1 MLHET
6 GERMKTKLSV
16 FACVFV
22 AIIVFSQPTPGLA
35 NMDLVFA
42 VDISREMEEGC
53 PLEGGSPLQVAKKS
67 IAEAAEVLILAGRE
81 TRVGLLGFSTGPAE
95 VYNGPNFSV
104 RDIQAALKAMQSTDR
119 RDSSLF
125 NGLRESLKLL
135 LENDGGGGSRII
147 IYTLGVSDRELDD
160 RSRDVLDLIAG
171 LAAQDIQ
178 VQINLFSDEAGPYF
192 DTLAVEHQ
200 ITINHFG
207 CRAETSDPVRARL
220 IDDLKII
227 VAQQTG
233 ADTVTVTA
241 SSDLLTDL
249 GAGHYEAFE
258 IVATLCDQF
267 DVPLPGGE
275 IPTTIDS
282 IADYIIGE
290 QNMERKSAAEPKEP
304 SHKQIIYYATNRKRT
319 GSKEPIEFYGGDRA
333 DAPYIDYGMCE
344 ISIPANHK
352 RGGMESPFLGLNF
365 FRDDKQHIV
374 LKSIT
379 PLAAESFFS
388 TINAKVDPDSEKSRM
403 GRGDLVIYIHGY
415 NTTFG
420 NAAKR
425 TAQIAFDYGFQ
436 GVPLMFSWPS
446 DGKLVS
452 YPSDREDM
460 TWSVTHIE
468 QFFNDVLT
476 RTRAKRVHLIAHSMG
491 NQGMIDA
498 LNTMALRRGGDGPPL
513 FENIILSAPDFDAQL
528 FQQQIAPNTISLAR
542 RWTLYTSK
550 KDGVLNI
557 STSFNNSWRLGL
569 SPVTIVPGM
578 DIIDASEVEV
588 TPWSLPESHSYF
600 ASKQTVVDDI
610 IATLK
615 GVTPARRNLLS
626 RTKSGSTYWMIDTSP
641 PN

>member
-1 MLHET
+1 
-6 GERMKTKLSV
+6 MKTKLSV

-22 AIIVFSQPTPGLA
+22 AIIVLWQPTPGLA

-42 VDISREMEEGC
+42 VDISKEMEEGC

-67 IAEAAEVLILAGRE
+67 IAEAAEVLILADHE
-81 TRVGLLGFSTGPAE
+81 IRVGLLGFATGPAE
-95 VYNGPNFSV
+95 VYNGPDFLV
-104 RDIQAALKAMQSTDR
+104 GEIPAALKAMEATDR
-119 RDSSLF
+119 ESSSLH
-125 NGLRESLKLL
+125 NALRESLKLL
-135 LENDGGGGSRII
+135 LENDGGSDSQIV
-147 IYTLGVSDRELDD
+147 IYTIGASDRELDD

-171 LAAQDIQ
+171 LAANGIQ
-178 VQINLFSDEAGPYF
+178 VQINLFSDEAEA
-192 DTLAVEHQ
+192 DLNALAVEDQ
-200 ITINHFG
+200 VIINHFG
-207 CRAETSDPVRARL
+207 CRTTTSDPAWARL
-220 IDDLKII
+220 IHSLKTI
-227 VAQQTG
+227 VAQLTG
-233 ADTVTVTA
+233 ADAVSVTE

-249 GAGHYEAFE
+249 GAGQYEAFE
-258 IVATLCDQF
+258 IVATLCDRYG
-267 DVPLPGGE
+267 VPLPSGE
-275 IPTTIDS
+275 MPTTIDA
-282 IADYIIGE
+282 IADYILGE
-290 QNMERKSAAEPKEP
+290 QNMERKSAPESIDPP
-304 SHKQIIYYATNRKRT
+304 HKQTIFYATNRKRT
-319 GSKEPIEFYGGDRA
+319 GSREPIEFYGGDRA
-333 DAPYIDYGMCE
+333 DAPYIDYGRCE

-352 RGGMESPFLGLNF
+352 RGVMESPFLGLNF
-365 FRDDKQHIV
+365 FRDNKQHII

-379 PLAAESFFS
+379 PLSAESFFS
-388 TINAKVDPDSEKSRM
+388 TINAQVDPGSEKSRL

-415 NTTFG
+415 NTTFE

-446 DGKLVS
+446 DGKLIS

-476 RTRAKRVHLIAHSMG
+476 RARAKRVHLIAHSMG
-491 NQGMIDA
+491 NQGLIDA
-498 LNTMALRRGGDGPPL
+498 LNTMALRRGGNGPPL
-513 FENIILSAPDFDAQL
+513 FENIILSAPDFDAEL
-528 FQQQIAPNTISLAR
+528 FQQQVAHNTITLAK
-542 RWTLYTSK
+542 RWTLYSSK

-557 STSFNNSWRLGL
+557 STSFNSSWRLGL

-641 PN
+641 PK

>member
-1 MLHET
+1 
-6 GERMKTKLSV
+6 MKTKLSLW
-16 FACVFV
+16 VFV
-22 AIIVFSQPTPGLA
+22 LAVIVVLWQPTPGLA
-35 NMDLVFA
+35 NMDIVFA

-67 IAEAAEVLILAGRE
+67 IVAAAEALLLADRE
-81 TRVGLLGFSTGPAE
+81 IRIGLLGFATGPAE
-95 VYNGPNFSV
+95 VYNGPDFLV
-104 RDIQAALKAMQSTDR
+104 RDIPTALKTIESTGSE
-119 RDSSLF
+119 DSSLHI
-125 NGLRESLKLL
+125 GLRESLKLL
-135 LENDGGGGSRII
+135 LENNGGGGSRIV
-147 IYTLGVSDRELDD
+147 IYTIGANDRELDD

-171 LAAQDIQ
+171 LAANGIQ
-178 VQINLFSDEAGPYF
+178 VQINLFSDEAGS
-192 DTLAVEHQ
+192 DLDALAVKDQ
-200 ITINHFG
+200 VIINHFG
-207 CRAETSDPVRARL
+207 CRATTRDPVRARL
-220 IDDLKII
+220 VDSVKTI

-233 ADTVTVTA
+233 ADVVTVTE
-241 SSDLLTDL
+241 SSDLLADL
-249 GAGHYEAFE
+249 GAGQYETFE
-258 IVATLCDQF
+258 IVATLCDRYGI
-267 DVPLPGGE
+267 PLPSGE
-275 IPTTIDS
+275 MPTTIDS
-282 IADYIIGE
+282 IADYILGE
-290 QNMERKSAAEPKEP
+290 QNMERKSAPEAIDP
-304 SHKQIIYYATNRKRT
+304 SHKQTIFYATNRKRT
-319 GSKEPIEFYGGDRA
+319 GSKEPIDFYGGKRA
-333 DAPYIDYGMCE
+333 DAPYIEYGSCE

-352 RGGMESPFLGLNF
+352 RGVMESSFLGLNF

-379 PLAAESFFS
+379 PLSAESFFS
-388 TINAKVDPDSEKSRM
+388 TINTKINTGSEKSRL

-415 NTTFG
+415 NTTFE

-452 YPSDREDM
+452 YPSDREDI

-491 NQGMIDA
+491 NQGLIDA
-498 LNTMALRRGGDGPPL
+498 LNTMALRRGGNGPPL
-513 FENIILSAPDFDAQL
+513 FENIILSAPDFDAEL
-528 FQQQIAPNTISLAR
+528 FQQQIAPNSISLAR

-557 STSFNNSWRLGL
+557 STSFNSSWRLGL

-641 PN
+641 PK

>member
-1 MLHET
+1 
-6 GERMKTKLSV
+6 
-16 FACVFV
+16 
-22 AIIVFSQPTPGLA
+22 
-35 NMDLVFA
+35 MDLVFA

-53 PLEGGSPLQVAKKS
+53 PLEGGSPLQAAKKS
-67 IAEAAEVLILAGRE
+67 IIAATEVLLLAGHE
-81 TRVGLLGFSTGPAE
+81 IRVGLLGFSTGPAE

-104 RDIQAALKAMQSTDR
+104 RDIPAALRTMESIER
-119 RDSSLF
+119 ENSSLH

-135 LENDGGGGSRII
+135 LENEGGGGGRIV
-147 IYTLGVSDRELDD
+147 IYTVGGSDRELDD

-171 LAAQDIQ
+171 LAANDIQ
-178 VQINLFSDEAGPYF
+178 VQINLFSDEAGP
-192 DTLAVEHQ
+192 DLDALAVEDQ
-200 ITINHFG
+200 VTINYFG
-207 CRAETSDPVRARL
+207 CRAAPSDPVRARL
-220 IDDLKII
+220 IDTLKTT
-227 VAQQTG
+227 VAKQTG
-233 ADTVTVTA
+233 ADAVAVTE
-241 SSDLLTDL
+241 SSDLLVDL
-249 GAGHYEAFE
+249 NAGQYEAFE
-258 IVATLCDQF
+258 IVATLCDRF
-267 DVPLPGGE
+267 DVPLPSGE
-275 IPTTIDS
+275 MPTTIED
-282 IADYIIGE
+282 IADYILGE
-290 QNMERKSAAEPKEP
+290 QNMERKSAVEGIDPP
-304 SHKQIIYYATNRKRT
+304 HKQTIFYATNRKRT
-319 GSKEPIEFYGGDRA
+319 GSKEPIEFYGGERA
-333 DAPYIDYGMCE
+333 DAPYVEYGRCE

-352 RGGMESPFLGLNF
+352 RGVMESPFLGLNF

-379 PLAAESFFS
+379 PLSAESLFS
-388 TINAKVDPDSEKSRM
+388 SINAKINPGSEKSRL

-415 NTTFG
+415 NTTFE

-446 DGKLVS
+446 DGKLIS

-491 NQGMIDA
+491 NQGLIDA
-498 LNTMALRRGGDGPPL
+498 LNTMALRRGGNGPPL
-513 FENIILSAPDFDAQL
+513 FENIILSAPDFDAEL
-528 FQQQIAPNTISLAR
+528 FQQQIAPNSISLAK

-641 PN
+641 PK

>member
-1 MLHET
+1 
-6 GERMKTKLSV
+6 MKTKLSV

-22 AIIVFSQPTPGLA
+22 AIIVLWQPTPGLA

-42 VDISREMEEGC
+42 VDISKEMEEGC

-67 IAEAAEVLILAGRE
+67 IAEAAEVLILADHE
-81 TRVGLLGFSTGPAE
+81 IRVGLLGFATGPAE
-95 VYNGPNFSV
+95 VYNGPDFLV
-104 RDIQAALKAMQSTDR
+104 GEIPAALKAMEATDR
-119 RDSSLF
+119 ESSSLH
-125 NGLRESLKLL
+125 NALRESLKLL
-135 LENDGGGGSRII
+135 LENDGGSDSQIV
-147 IYTLGVSDRELDD
+147 IYTIGASDRELDD

-171 LAAQDIQ
+171 LAANGIQ
-178 VQINLFSDEAGPYF
+178 VQINLFSDEAEA
-192 DTLAVEHQ
+192 DLNALAVEDQ
-200 ITINHFG
+200 VIINHFG
-207 CRAETSDPVRARL
+207 CRTTTSDPAWARL
-220 IDDLKII
+220 IHSLKTI
-227 VAQQTG
+227 VAQLTG
-233 ADTVTVTA
+233 ADAATVTE

-249 GAGHYEAFE
+249 GAGQYEAFE
-258 IVATLCDQF
+258 IVATLCDRYG
-267 DVPLPGGE
+267 VPLPSGE
-275 IPTTIDS
+275 MPTTIEA
-282 IADYIIGE
+282 IADYILGE
-290 QNMERKSAAEPKEP
+290 QNMERKSAPESIDPP
-304 SHKQIIYYATNRKRT
+304 HKQTIFYATNRKRT
-319 GSKEPIEFYGGDRA
+319 GSREPIEFYGGDRA
-333 DAPYIDYGMCE
+333 DAPYIDYGRCE

-352 RGGMESPFLGLNF
+352 RGVMESPFLGLNF
-365 FRDDKQHIV
+365 FRDNKQHII

-379 PLAAESFFS
+379 PLSAESFFS
-388 TINAKVDPDSEKSRM
+388 TINAQVDPGSEKSRL

-415 NTTFG
+415 NTTFE

-446 DGKLVS
+446 DGKLIS

-476 RTRAKRVHLIAHSMG
+476 RARAKRVHLIAHSMG
-491 NQGMIDA
+491 NQGLIDA
-498 LNTMALRRGGDGPPL
+498 LNTMALRRGGNGPPL
-513 FENIILSAPDFDAQL
+513 FENIILSAPDFDAEL
-528 FQQQIAPNTISLAR
+528 FQQQVAPNTITLAK
-542 RWTLYTSK
+542 RWTLYSSK

-557 STSFNNSWRLGL
+557 STSFNSSWRLGL

-610 IATLK
+610 ISTLK

-626 RTKSGSTYWMIDTSP
+626 RTKNGSTYWMIDTSP
-641 PN
+641 PK

>member
-1 MLHET
+1 
-6 GERMKTKLSV
+6 MKTKFFL
-16 FACVFV
+16 FAFV
-22 AIIVFSQPTPGLA
+22 LAAIVVLWQPAPGLA

-42 VDISREMEEGC
+42 LDISMEMSEGC
-53 PLEGGSPLQVAKKS
+53 PLDGGSPLQVAKKR
-67 IAEAAEVLILAGRE
+67 IAAAAEILLADPE
-81 TRVGLLGFSTGPAE
+81 IRVGLLGFATGPAE
-95 VYNGPNFSV
+95 IYNSPEFSV
-104 RDIQAALKAMQSTDR
+104 RDITAALETIESTENEK
-119 RDSSLF
+119 SSLH

-135 LENDGGGGSRII
+135 LENGGGGGSRIV
-147 IYTLGVSDRELDD
+147 IYTNGGSD

-171 LAAQDIQ
+171 LAANGIQ
-178 VQINLFSDEAGPYF
+178 VQINLFSDEAGA
-192 DTLAVEHQ
+192 DLDALAVEDQ
-200 ITINHFG
+200 VIINHFG
-207 CRAETSDPVRARL
+207 CRTVPSDPVQIRM
-220 IDDLKII
+220 IDSLKTI

-233 ADTVTVTA
+233 ADVATVTQ
-241 SSDLLTDL
+241 SSDLHTDL
-249 GAGHYEAFE
+249 GAGQYEAFE
-258 IVATLCDQF
+258 IVATLCDRF
-267 DVPLPGGE
+267 DVPLPSGE
-275 IPTTIDS
+275 IPTTIED
-282 IADYIIGE
+282 IADYILGE
-290 QNMERKSAAEPKEP
+290 QNMERKSAPEAIDPP
-304 SHKQIIYYATNRKRT
+304 HKQTIYYATNRKRT
-319 GSKEPIEFYGGDRA
+319 GSKEPIEFYGGERA
-333 DAPYIDYGMCE
+333 EAPYVDYGRCE

-352 RGGMESPFLGLNF
+352 RGVMESPFLGLNF

-379 PLAAESFFS
+379 PLSAESFFS
-388 TINAKVDPDSEKSRM
+388 TINAKISPGSEKSRL

-415 NTTFG
+415 NTTFE

-476 RTRAKRVHLIAHSMG
+476 RTRGKRVHLIAHSMG
-491 NQGMIDA
+491 NQGLIDA
-498 LNTMALRRGGDGPPL
+498 LNTIALRRGGNGPPL
-513 FENIILSAPDFDAQL
+513 FENIILSAPDFDAEL
-528 FQQQIAPNTISLAR
+528 FQQQIAPNSITLAR

-641 PN
+641 PK